1 MTSPVYG
8 CYLTLDAIC
17 SPAMQ
22 PTISLA
28 SYAIRVWNIDEH
40 EPDPISNFSDGA
52 DLIDFLRTF
61 FDGLKTSVAHDE
73 VIRQVLRVKTLTVGG
88 RQISGIIETGEYGSE
103 SELWDV
109 KKKSVAHTRKTT
121 EADML
126 PFYFLAD
133 LPEGPDEGLLML
145 ERRGM
150 LGIRQLLYRAVI
162 AEFEKKFKDHSLR
175 FDPLVQSTEL
185 AKYANGKI
193 ESIRFVRF
201 DIPKDISEAFGS
213 GHKEV
218 KGRVELVVHAQR
230 GKSLP
235 LNDALKRFLRGGK
248 KVGELIALDETNF
261 EYQNI
266 KMRSRVGQ
274 STRTID
280 LARGKHLRSYHDIS
294 DTVQFDPKSGNP
306 QFDSIHNLATTLA
319 RELKSQMYK
328 EERQ

>member
-1 MTSPVYG
+1 MP
-8 CYLTLDAIC
+8 L
-17 SPAMQ
+17 
-22 PTISLA
+22 TISLA
-28 SYAIRVWNIDEH
+28 SYAIRVWNIDER
-40 EPDPISNFSDGA
+40 EADPISNFSDDA
-52 DLIDFLRTF
+52 DLLDFLNAF
-61 FDGLKTSVAHDE
+61 FTGLKAKVVHNE
-73 VIRQVLRVKTLTVGG
+73 KVRQVLRVKELKVDG

-109 KKKSVAHTRKTT
+109 KKAAVAHNRKTT

-126 PFYFLAD
+126 PFYFLVD
-133 LPEGPDEGLLML
+133 LPEGPDEGLLIL

-150 LGIRQLLYRAVI
+150 SGIRQLLYRAVS
-162 AEFEKKFKDHSLR
+162 AEFEKKYKDHRLR
-175 FDPLVQSTEL
+175 FDPLVQSKEI
-185 AKYANGKI
+185 AKYAKGKI

-213 GHKEV
+213 GHREV

-235 LNDALKRFLRGGK
+235 LNDKLNRFLRGGT

-266 KMRSRVGQ
+266 KMRSRVGR
-274 STRTID
+274 SSRTID
-280 LARGKHLRSYHDIS
+280 LAREKHLRSYHDIS

-306 QFDSIHNLATTLA
+306 QFDSIQQLAITLA
-319 RELKSQMYK
+319 NQLKSQMYK
-328 EERQ
+328 TNDNE

>member
-1 MTSPVYG
+1 
-8 CYLTLDAIC
+8 
-17 SPAMQ
+17 MQ

-28 SYAIRVWNIDEH
+28 SYAIRVWNIDERKA
-40 EPDPISNFSDGA
+40 DPVSSFSDGA
-52 DLIDFLRTF
+52 DLLDFLNTF
-61 FDGLKTSVAHDE
+61 FDGLKTKVAHDE
-73 VIRQVLRVKTLTVGG
+73 NIKQVLRVKTPTVVG

-109 KKKSVAHTRKTT
+109 KKASVAHNRKAT

-133 LPEGPDEGLLML
+133 IPDGPDEGLLIL

-150 LGIRQLLYRAVI
+150 SGIRQLLYRVVS
-162 AEFEKKFKDHSLR
+162 AEFEKKFKDHRLR
-175 FDPLVQSTEL
+175 FDPLVQSKEL
-185 AKYANGKI
+185 AKYAKGKI

-201 DIPKDISEAFGS
+201 DIPKDISEAFGA

-235 LNDALKRFLRGGK
+235 LNDKLRKFLRGGT

-266 KMRSRVGQ
+266 KMRSRIGQ
-274 STRTID
+274 SRRTID
-280 LARGKHLRSYHDIS
+280 LAREKHLRSYHDIS

-306 QFDSIHNLATTLA
+306 RFDSIHELATTLA
-319 RELKSQMYK
+319 GQLKKQMYK
-328 EERQ
+328 KNDNE

>member
-1 MTSPVYG
+1 
-8 CYLTLDAIC
+8 
-17 SPAMQ
+17 MQ

-28 SYAIRVWNIDEH
+28 SYAIRVWNIDER
-40 EPDPISNFSDGA
+40 EADPISSFSEGA
-52 DLIDFLRTF
+52 DLLDFLKAF
-61 FDGLKTSVAHDE
+61 FAGLKKKVAHDE
-73 VIRQVLRVKTLTVGG
+73 DVRQVLRVKTLNAVG
-88 RQISGIIETGEYGSE
+88 REISGIIETGEYGSE

-109 KKKSVAHTRKTT
+109 KKESVAHSRTTT

-133 LPEGPDEGLLML
+133 IPDGPDEGLLIL

-150 LGIRQLLYRAVI
+150 SGIRQLLYHAVS
-162 AEFEKKFKDHSLR
+162 AEFEKKFKEHRLR
-175 FDPLVQSTEL
+175 FDPLVQSKEL
-185 AKYANGKI
+185 EKYAKGKI

-201 DIPKDISEAFGS
+201 DIPKDISEAFGA

-235 LNDALKRFLRGGK
+235 LNDTLSRFLRGGK

-261 EYQNI
+261 PYQNI
-266 KMRSRVGQ
+266 KMRSRVGR
-274 STRTID
+274 SSRTID
-280 LARGKHLRSYHDIS
+280 LARQKHLRSYHDIS

-306 QFDSIHNLATTLA
+306 QFDSIHGLATTLA
-319 RELKSQMYK
+319 GQLKNQMYK
-328 EERQ
+328 KNDNE

>member
-1 MTSPVYG
+1 
-8 CYLTLDAIC
+8 
-17 SPAMQ
+17 MQ

-28 SYAIRVWNIDEH
+28 SYAIRVWNIDER
-40 EPDPISNFSDGA
+40 EADPISSFSDGA
-52 DLIDFLRTF
+52 DLLDFLNVF
-61 FDGLKTSVAHDE
+61 FAGLKTKVAHDE
-73 VIRQVLRVKTLTVGG
+73 NVRQVLRVKTLKAVG
-88 RQISGIIETGEYGSE
+88 RHISGIIETGEYGSE

-109 KKKSVAHTRKTT
+109 KRESVAHMRKTT

-133 LPEGPDEGLLML
+133 LPEGLDEGLLIL

-150 LGIRQLLYRAVI
+150 SGIRQLLYHAVN
-162 AEFEKKFKDHSLR
+162 AEFEKKFMAHRLR
-175 FDPLVQSTEL
+175 FDPLVQSREL
-185 AKYANGKI
+185 AKYAKGKI

-235 LNDALKRFLRGGK
+235 LNDKLSRFLRGGT
-248 KVGELIALDETNF
+248 KVGELIALDETHF

-266 KMRSRVGQ
+266 KMRSRVGR
-274 STRTID
+274 SSRTID
-280 LARGKHLRSYHDIS
+280 LARQKHLRSYHDVS

-306 QFDSIHNLATTLA
+306 QFDSIHELATTLA
-319 RELKSQMYK
+319 GQLRSQMYK
-328 EERQ
+328 KNGNE